1 MVIYWHIS
9 NRAPAFSVFA
19 HFCPSSFHYSTALI
33 LPPQLSE
40 EGERYT
46 FMESESDKLL
56 KSLRHQSDARYM
68 YFFIQ
73 PVYPPDYSAF
83 ISKPSE
89 FVHYYVT
96 HCLISLF
103 MRKSCQWLLQWINN
117 PQFNLALQ
125 HSHYF
130 SNSGMGCLQ

>member
-1 MVIYWHIS
+1 MKRELS
-9 NRAPAFSVFA
+9 AGAPRHDYQKAYTSLVTHYCNLFSFYRDYP
-19 HFCPSSFHYSTALI
+19 FSST
-33 LPPQLSE
+33 QLSE

-73 PVYPPDYSAF
+73 PQYPPDYSAF

-89 FVHYYVT
+89 FA
-96 HCLISLF
+96 
-103 MRKSCQWLLQWINN
+103 LLLLDGFSGRDHVSI
-117 PQFNLALQ
+117 FAL
-125 HSHYF
+125 
-130 SNSGMGCLQ
+130 N

>member
-1 MVIYWHIS
+1 MYGGIGTFQLERS
-9 NRAPAFSVFA
+9 LSLACLLTFA
-19 HFCPSSFHYSTALI
+19 LLLSIILFHCSDS
-33 LPPQLSE
+33 LPLPQLSE

-73 PVYPPDYSAF
+73 PLYPPDYSAF

-89 FVHYYVT
+89 F
-96 HCLISLF
+96 
-103 MRKSCQWLLQWINN
+103 
-117 PQFNLALQ
+117 ALQ
-125 HSHYF
+125 VIH
-130 SNSGMGCLQ
+130 C

>member
-1 MVIYWHIS
+1 MCGDVYWHIDRWLS
-9 NRAPAFSVFA
+9 LACLLTFA
-19 HFCPSSFHYSTALI
+19 LILSTITFLSTITITLI

-46 FMESESDKLL
+46 LMESESDKLL

-89 FVHYYVT
+89 SAMNIIHY
-96 HCLISLF
+96 LISLF
-103 MRKSCQWLLQWINN
+103 KRNACQWLSAMWINN
-117 PQFNLALQ
+117 PQFNFIWLFNIHL
-125 HSHYF
+125 F
-130 SNSGMGCLQ
+130 